1 MTFRILALPKSE
13 FEGLFAL
20 SDEALAAQRARRMDP
35 DAVAGMPCRVSLED
49 AVAGETVLLLNYTHL
64 DTDTPYRASHAICV
78 REHAAE
84 AVPALGDVP
93 FAIRRRLISARLFD
107 APGNI
112 VGSDVFEGTQLAG
125 FLAEGF
131 QREDVAYAHIHYARN
146 GCFAAKAVR
155 A

>member
-1 MTFRILALPKSE
+1 MTFRIVPLPKSE

-35 DAVAGMPCRVSLED
+35 DTVAGMPCRVSLED
-49 AVAGETVLLLNYTHL
+49 ARAGETVLLLNYTHL

-78 REHAAE
+78 REQAAE
-84 AVPALGDVP
+84 AMPAPCDVP
-93 FAIRRRLISARLFD
+93 FAIRKRLISARLFD

-112 VGSDVFEGTQLAG
+112 VGSDVMEGTQLAG
-125 FLAEGF
+125 FLTEGF
-131 QREDVAYAHIHYARN
+131 RREDVAYAHIHYARN

-155 A
+155 T